1 MSKKSGLGK
10 LFAGVA
16 IGTGLGLLFAPKT
29 GEETRKDL
37 KNKLDDM
44 LNKVK
49 DMDSKEVKETIETK
63 IAEIKKELE
72 ELNKEKVMDLAK
84 QKAKLIQSKTEEL
97 VDYAIKKGTPVLE
110 KSATNIRNKAIEVT
124 KDVLKKLEEK

>member
-16 IGTGLGLLFAPKT
+16 IGTGLGLLFATKT

-44 LNKVK
+44 LAKVK
-49 DMDSKEVKETIETK
+49 DMDSKEVKETIENK
-63 IAEIKKELE
+63 ISELKKDLE
-72 ELNKEKVMDLAK
+72 ELNKEKVIEIAK
-84 QKAKLIQSKTEEL
+84 EKAKLIQNKTEEL
-97 VDYAIKKGTPVLE
+97 VEYAIAKGTPVLE